1 MTKTIIDLT
10 RNGLPGVLVE
20 TSETP
25 NQLDAMAESLTV
37 SQNREQASELRKTLQ
52 AAFPYIRRGERYYT
66 GDEWIDQN
74 NWGEYCLLLAVNDP
88 GAGNQTITYDTVH
101 GHKFA

>member
-10 RNGLPGVLVE
+10 NNGLPGVYVE
-20 TSETP
+20 AKSTP
-25 NQLDAMAESLTV
+25 NELDAYADSLTV
-37 SQNREQASELRKTLQ
+37 WQNREQAAELRKVLQ
-52 AAFPYIRRGERYYT
+52 RAFPYIRAGQRYWT
-66 GDEWIDQN
+66 GDEWIDSS
-74 NWGEYCLLLAVNDP
+74 NWGEYCVLLAVNDQ

>member
-25 NQLDAMAESLTV
+25 NQLDAMADSLSV
-37 SQNREQASELRKTLQ
+37 SQNSEQASELRRTLQ
-52 AAFPYIRRGERYYT
+52 AAFPYIKRGERYDT
-66 GDEWIDQN
+66 GDEWIDST
-74 NWGEYCLLLAVNDP
+74 NWGEYCLLLAVNDQ
-88 GAGNQTITYDTVH
+88 GAGNHVITYDTVH

>member
-25 NQLDAMAESLTV
+25 NQLDAMASSLTV
-37 SQNREQASELRKTLQ
+37 SQNREQSEELRKTLQ
-52 AAFPYIRRGERYYT
+52 AALPYIRRGERYYT
-66 GDEWIDQN
+66 VDEWIDQN
-74 NWGEYCLLLAVNDP
+74 NWGEYCLLLAVNDQ

>member
-52 AAFPYIRRGERYYT
+52 AAFPYIRRGERY
-66 GDEWIDQN
+66 EEIDQT
-74 NWGEYCLLLAVNDP
+74 NWGEYCLLLAVNDQ

>member
-25 NQLDAMAESLTV
+25 NQLDAMAESLSV
-37 SQNREQASELRKTLQ
+37 WQNREQAEKLRKTLQ
-52 AAFPYIRRGERYYT
+52 AAFPYIRAGERYD
-66 GDEWIDQN
+66 GIDSH
-74 NWGEYCLLLAVNDP
+74 NWGEYCLLLAVNDQ

>member
-25 NQLDAMAESLTV
+25 NQLDAMASSLTV
-37 SQNREQASELRKTLQ
+37 SQNREQAEELRKTLQ
-52 AAFPYIRRGERYYT
+52 AAFPYIRRGERYD
-66 GDEWIDQN
+66 GIDSS
-74 NWGEYCLLLAVNDP
+74 NWGEYCLLLAVNDQ

>member
-10 RNGLPGVLVE
+10 NNGLPGVYVE

-52 AAFPYIRRGERYYT
+52 AAFPYIRRGVRYD
-66 GDEWIDQN
+66 GIDQN
-74 NWGEYCLLLAVNDP
+74 NLGEYCLLLAVNDQ